1 MGASSHDDAPCQ
13 LFEIAGP
20 GGVAM
25 MVEAMGQD
33 RKQLVPSIR
42 YWHAVISHRKAKP
55 RTTTTRPSR
64 RRARW
69 LGCLTRKALLVG
81 CGSVAGNLPEVP
93 RSAVAGDI
101 EELAIEVGAEDVQ
114 QVGDAIVVCCG
125 SFFCGLAAD
134 IAAAL

>member
-42 YWHAVISHRKAKP
+42 YCPAIISHLSPHSKAANYYDATIQKE
-55 RTTTTRPSR
+55 
-64 RRARW
+64 
-69 LGCLTRKALLVG
+69 GALAWMFDKKGVVG
-81 CGSVAGNLPEVP
+81 WFWVCGW
-93 RSAVAGDI
+93 
-101 EELAIEVGAEDVQ
+101 
-114 QVGDAIVVCCG
+114 
-125 SFFCGLAAD
+125 
-134 IAAAL
+134 